1 MFGCSGESMGHGVDI
16 VWIKF
21 VDQRCIE
28 DFADYSAGSKNIL
41 NNNDLMNTSSQ
52 LPNRHKAKIPIV
64 IINLL
69 LTLCPL

>member
-52 LPNRHKAKIPIV
+52 LPNRHKAK
-64 IINLL
+64 NSNSNN
-69 LTLCPL
+69 